1 MSDMPKRERDESK
14 SSPSTQPA
22 SPAHENSN
30 PELER
35 VLADLDIDEDFKTSI
50 RAMSPETRRDII
62 NDIIRNRQ
70 LDTADRL
77 IPEDLPAGDDEPRV
91 RLVFRTTEDEEDEE
105 GEEHAIEHP
114 LSQLL
119 PLLLLLRRQDG
130 PGAID
135 SALQNHITG
144 MLQQL
149 SQMHAMQNMGIDRDI
164 DDMSYEELLEL
175 EERMGSV
182 SKGLPEA
189 KIPEYLKGANP
200 PQEGTC
206 AVCLSE
212 WTTADTSE
220 TCCQLSPCRHV
231 FHKDCIKQWLLAN
244 KQCPLC
250 KQEVVKA
257 AI

>member
-1 MSDMPKRERDESK
+1 
-14 SSPSTQPA
+14 
-22 SPAHENSN
+22 
-30 PELER
+30 
-35 VLADLDIDEDFKTSI
+35 
-50 RAMSPETRRDII
+50 MSPETRRDII

-77 IPEDLPAGDDEPRV
+77 IPEDLPTGDDEPRV

-119 PLLLLLRRQDG
+119 PLLLLLRRQDRTEG
-130 PGAID
+130 PSTVHSRTTSQDAAAAESDARD
-135 SALQNHITG
+135 SKT
-144 MLQQL
+144 
-149 SQMHAMQNMGIDRDI
+149 MGIDREYRRHA
-164 DDMSYEELLEL
+164 YEELLEL